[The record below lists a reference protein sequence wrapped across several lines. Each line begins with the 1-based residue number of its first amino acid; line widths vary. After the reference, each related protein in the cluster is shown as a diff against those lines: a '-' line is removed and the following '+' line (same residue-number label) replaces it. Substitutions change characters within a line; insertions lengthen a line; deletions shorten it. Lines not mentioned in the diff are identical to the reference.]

1 MKKLFLTSSIHTV
14 ARDVAKKL
22 DLKSANK
29 LVFIM
34 TAAEPRIHEDITWLQ
49 NDRKSLVDAGFDV
62 QDYTITGKTLEDLER
77 DLITFDYIYVSGGST
92 NYLLEQSHK
101 SGFFEYVKELILVHG
116 KTYIGTSAGSIV
128 AGPRMP
134 EHFLKDGI
142 KEVKGYEFVNFTVLP
157 HWGREDFKKVYLDS
171 SRLGLLYN
179 EQQVPLVLL
188 TDNQYIVVENDKCE
202 IVNVRNL
209 VD

>member
-1 MKKLFLTSSIHTV
+1 
-14 ARDVAKKL
+14 
-22 DLKSANK
+22 
-29 LVFIM
+29 
-34 TAAEPRIHEDITWLQ
+34 
-49 NDRKSLVDAGFDV
+49 
-62 QDYTITGKTLEDLER
+62 
-77 DLITFDYIYVSGGST
+77 
-92 NYLLEQSHK
+92 
-101 SGFFEYVKELILVHG
+101 
-116 KTYIGTSAGSIV
+116 
-128 AGPRMP
+128 MP